1 MARIAGVDLPNHKKL
16 EVALTYIY
24 GIGWSRARE
33 ICEKTGIPC
42 TKRVGDL
49 TPDELNTLRK
59 FIDENYKVEGDLRR
73 EVQLNIKK
81 LRDMGCYRGIR
92 HARGLPVRGQ
102 QTRTNARTR
111 KGKRRTV
118 GGTTRRGKAK

>member
-1 MARIAGVDLPNHKKL
+1 MARIAGVDLPNNKRL

-42 TKRVGDL
+42 TKKVGEL

-92 HARGLPVRGQ
+92 HSRGLPVRGQ

-118 GGTTRRGKAK
+118 GGTTRRAKAK

>member
-1 MARIAGVDLPNHKKL
+1 MARIAGVDLPNHKRL

-42 TKRVGDL
+42 TKRVGEL

-81 LRDMGCYRGIR
+81 LKDMGCYRGIR

-118 GGTTRRGKAK
+118 GGTTKKAKAK

>member
-1 MARIAGVDLPNHKKL
+1 MARIAGVDLPDHKKL

-42 TKRVGDL
+42 TKRVGEL
-49 TPDELNTLRK
+49 TPDELNTIRK
-59 FIDENYKVEGDLRR
+59 FIEQNYKVEGDLRR

-81 LRDMGCYRGIR
+81 INR
-92 HARGLPVRGQ
+92 HRLL
-102 QTRTNARTR
+102 
-111 KGKRRTV
+111 
-118 GGTTRRGKAK
+118 